1 MASNPGLLVCR
12 KNCWLLTIAIAATFP
27 LWAQAIPYYIFQ
39 APSPFE
45 LHEDF
50 DDGRFEGWKI
60 VDEGDNYAPS
70 SWSVDRGALT
80 QTSKIFG
87 RDAIALDMP
96 GTYAFFQN
104 GASWTD
110 YTLSLTIKSEGDDA
124 IGVMFRYQDN
134 DNYYRLSWDRQRR
147 CRRLVKKHAASYT
160 LLAEDNASYI
170 TGRTYQLNILA
181 CGPIIQVYIDAKLIF
196 QVCDSSVP
204 SGSIAL
210 YSWANTASFF
220 DNIVVE
226 RISASKMADD
236 FEHGN
241 LDDWK
246 IVDDAAAQATSHWLI
261 ADGKLAQTSNIFDKY
276 GIIVDMPGTYALY
289 QHGATWTDYSVAL
302 DIKSDDDDA
311 MGLMFRYSDNNN
323 YYRFSWDSERRHRR
337 LVKKQNGVF
346 TLLAQDNVPYV
357 TGRTYRLSV
366 VACGPAIH
374 VAIDDAL
381 IFCVRDSSLASG
393 TIALYTWANAGGYF
407 DNVKVNHVLPC
418 SFTETFDD
426 CLTWSSDWAIMDQGA
441 TGAPSVWSCAAGRI
455 IQTSNIFGGDPD
467 AIDMP
472 GTYALYKNGLAWS
485 NFRASLTIS
494 SYDND
499 AIGLMFRYQD
509 DDNYY
514 RFSWDRQR
522 SYRRLV
528 KKENG
533 VFTLLTQDHIPYL
546 SGRLYQ
552 LDIVACGPLLQVFI
566 DGRLILSAE
575 DNSFDSGTI
584 ALYNWANQGSCFH
597 HLTVETPCDM

>member
-1 MASNPGLLVCR
+1 MPSHPGLLVCR

-27 LWAQAIPYYIFQ
+27 LWAQAIPYYILQ

-50 DDGRFEGWKI
+50 DDGRFQGWKI
-60 VDEGDNYAPS
+60 IDEGDDYGHS
-70 SWSVDRGALT
+70 SWCVDHGALA
-80 QTSKIFG
+80 QTSKVFG
-87 RDAIALDMP
+87 GDAGALDMP
-96 GTYAFFQN
+96 GTYALFEN
-104 GASWTD
+104 GDSWTD
-110 YTLSLTIKSEGDDA
+110 YTFSLTIKSEGDDA

-147 CRRLVKKHAASYT
+147 SRRLVKKHAASYT

-181 CGPIIQVYIDAKLIF
+181 CGPIIQVFIDANLIF
-196 QVCDSSVP
+196 QVCDNSIN

-210 YSWANTASFF
+210 YSWANAASFF

-236 FEHGN
+236 FDDGN
-241 LDDWK
+241 MDDWK
-246 IVDDAAAQATSHWLI
+246 IVDEAADRNRSRWLV
-261 ADGKLAQTSNIFDKY
+261 KNRRLTQTSNIFATY
-276 GIIVDMPGTYALY
+276 GIALDMPGTYAFY

-302 DIKSDDDDA
+302 DITSDDDDA
-311 MGLMFRYSDNNN
+311 IGLMFRYSDNNN
-323 YYRFSWDSERRHRR
+323 YYRFSWDSERRCRW

-346 TLLAQDNVPYV
+346 TLLARDDVPYV

-366 VACGPAIH
+366 VACGPAIY
-374 VAIDDAL
+374 VSIDDAL
-381 IFCVRDSSLASG
+381 IFCVRDSSLPSG
-393 TIALYTWANAGGYF
+393 TIAMYTWANAGGCF
-407 DNVKVNHVLPC
+407 DNVAVNHVLPC

-426 CLTWSSDWAIMDQGA
+426 CSTWSSDWAIMDQGA
-441 TGAPSVWSCAAGRI
+441 AGAPSVWSCAAGRI
-455 IQTSNIFGGDPD
+455 IQSSNISGGDPD
-467 AIDMP
+467 EIDMP
-472 GTYALYKNGLAWS
+472 GTYALYKNGLAWRD
-485 NFRASLTIS
+485 FRASLTIS

-514 RFSWDRQR
+514 RFSWDRER

-533 VFTLLTQDHIPYL
+533 VFTLLTQDRIPYL
-546 SGRLYQ
+546 TGRLYQ

-566 DGRLILSAE
+566 DGELILSAE
-575 DNSFDSGTI
+575 DGSFASGTI
-584 ALYNWANQGSCFH
+584 ALYNRANQGSCFY
-597 HLTVETPCDM
+597 HLAVETPCDM